1 MFKLATACLILA
13 SSAFS
18 LSYGTVIDS
27 SSTLE
32 IRFSVSNAV
41 PADDTLAFGITGGT
55 VNVLSPYVAATA
67 TLYDGNTQLGSFVM
81 PSSSLCNPVGPCSWG
96 LVGSFESASSS
107 ALFGPTAV
115 VPFGAI
121 SSGTIDGRIDLT
133 VQQGAVDIGSALPY
147 FLLMISNPDGSG
159 SGTYEE
165 VNLLSTEL
173 VNTSPEASAAPEPS
187 SITLFGLASLGFC
200 IALAKRT
207 KSHSYYALD
216 CPPNRRTAVVPR

>member
-1 MFKLATACLILA
+1 MFTLATACLILA

-96 LVGSFESASSS
+96 VVGSFESASST
-107 ALFGPTAV
+107 AQFGPSAA
-115 VPFGAI
+115 VPFSAI
-121 SSGTIDGRIDLT
+121 SGGTIDGRIDLT

-159 SGTYEE
+159 SGTYEQ
-165 VNLLSTEL
+165 VNLLSTTL
-173 VNTSPEASAAPEPS
+173 VSTDPQTSTTPEPS
-187 SITLFGLASLGFC
+187 TITLVALASLGFFV
-200 IALAKRT
+200 ALAKKQRISLVRARFSFQSA
-207 KSHSYYALD
+207 KQQ
-216 CPPNRRTAVVPR
+216 